1 MPVRMQGYMQKSC
14 CVHVQTAL
22 YNSQI
27 NSEDITVKFIHK
39 QQVKKIVDKM
49 HLIYINLIIIIAIII

>member
-1 MPVRMQGYMQKSC
+1 M
-14 CVHVQTAL
+14 QTAS

-27 NSEDITVKFIHK
+27 NSVDITVEFIHK